1 MSVKYAKSTDL
12 LSLLSIKSEYCI
24 SVPLKLSF
32 ELFLADFNSLE
43 YKFFRKSLDHL
54 KLDKN

>member
-12 LSLLSIKSEYCI
+12 LSLLSIIPEYCL
-24 SVPLKLSF
+24 SVPFKLSF
-32 ELFLADFNSLE
+32 ELFLADFILLE
-43 YKFFRKSLDHL
+43 YEYFRMSLDHL

>member
-12 LSLLSIKSEYCI
+12 LSLLSIKPEYWV
-24 SVPLKLSF
+24 SVPFKLSF
-32 ELFLADFNSLE
+32 ELFLADFKLLE